1 MKLRVATR
9 RSNLALT
16 QMRAFTSQLT
26 ALHPHVTIEEVHVST
41 LGDRVTDRPL
51 AAIGGKGL
59 FISEVEA
66 CVSRGEADFAVHS
79 LKDVPGDVELAEGMA
94 LVCLPEREDP
104 RDVLLTRDGVDLM
117 SLSAAAR
124 VGTTSLRRVAQ
135 LRIQRPD
142 LHYATLRGN
151 VETRLSKL
159 DSGEFDAIVL
169 AAAGLRRLNL
179 LETRAHQLLDR
190 EVCLPAVGQGTL
202 AIEAREDNH
211 ALRDLIA
218 PLEHA
223 TTRLVTEAERA
234 LLRSLQGSCRVP
246 MAGHAVL
253 DAESGRLRLDGFVGG
268 VDRDETLTG
277 CSEIYLKGRTPQARA
292 EEAQALGR
300 EVAEGLI
307 ERGAQR
313 LMREAEAA
321 VLRRERTSN

>member
-16 QMRAFTSQLT
+16 QMRAFTSQLLT
-26 ALHPHVTIEEVHVST
+26 LHPHVSIEEVHVTT
-41 LGDRVTDRPL
+41 LGDQVTDRPL

-79 LKDVPGDVELAEGMA
+79 LKDVPGDVELADGMA

-104 RDVLLTRDGVDLM
+104 RDVLLTREGLDLM
-117 SLSAAAR
+117 SLTAAAR
-124 VGTTSLRRVAQ
+124 VGTTSLRREAQ
-135 LRIQRPD
+135 LRVHRPD

-169 AAAGLRRLNL
+169 AAAGLRRLGL
-179 LETRAHQLLDR
+179 LGSRAHQVLDR

-202 AIEAREDNH
+202 AIEARADNH
-211 ALRDLIA
+211 ALRDLLA
-218 PLEHA
+218 PLEDA
-223 TTRLVTEAERA
+223 TTRLVTEAERS
-234 LLRSLQGSCRVP
+234 LLRSLKGSCRVP
-246 MAGHAVL
+246 MAGHATL
-253 DAESGRLRLDGFVGG
+253 DAVSGRMRLDGFVGG
-268 VDRDETLTG
+268 VDHDETLSG
-277 CSEIYLKGRTPQARA
+277 CSEIYLRGRTPELRC
-292 EEAQALGR
+292 EEARALGR

-307 ERGAQR
+307 ARGAQR

>member
-16 QMRAFTSQLT
+16 QMRAFTAQLV
-26 ALHPHVTIEEVHVST
+26 ALHPHVHVEEVHVTT
-41 LGDRVTDRPL
+41 LGDRVTDKPL

-59 FISEVEA
+59 FVSEVEA

-94 LVCLPEREDP
+94 LVCLPLREDP
-104 RDVLLTRDGVDLM
+104 HDVLLTRDGIDLM
-117 SLSAAAR
+117 SLTAGAR

-135 LRIQRPD
+135 LHVQRPD

-169 AAAGLRRLNL
+169 AAAGLRRLGL
-179 LETRAHQLLDR
+179 LGSRPHQVLDR
-190 EVCLPAVGQGTL
+190 ELCLPAVGQGTL
-202 AIEAREDNH
+202 AVEARADNR
-211 ALRDLIA
+211 ALIDLLS
-218 PLEHA
+218 PLEDP
-223 TTRLVTEAERA
+223 TTRLVTEAERE
-234 LLRSLQGSCRVP
+234 LLRCLQGSCRVP
-246 MAGHAVL
+246 LAGHAML
-253 DAESGRLRLDGFVGG
+253 DAVSGRLRLDGFVGG
-268 VDRDETLTG
+268 VETDETLAG
-277 CSEIYLKGRTPQARA
+277 CSEIYLKGRTPEARC
-292 EEAQALGR
+292 EEARALGR

-307 ERGAQR
+307 ARGAQR

>member
-16 QMRAFTSQLT
+16 QMRAFTARIV
-26 ALHPHVTIEEVHVST
+26 ALHPEVELEEVHVTT

-59 FISEVEA
+59 FVSEVEA

-104 RDVLLTRDGVDLM
+104 RDVLLTREGIDLM
-117 SLSAAAR
+117 SLTAGAR

-135 LRIQRPD
+135 LRVQRPD
-142 LHYATLRGN
+142 LNYATLRGN
-151 VETRLSKL
+151 VETRLGKL

-169 AAAGLRRLNL
+169 AAAGLRRLGL
-179 LETRAHQLLDR
+179 LEARAHQVLDR

-202 AIEAREDNH
+202 AIEARASNQ
-211 ALRDLIA
+211 ALIDLLR
-218 PLEHA
+218 PLEDP
-223 TTRLVTEAERA
+223 TTRLVTEAERE
-234 LLRSLQGSCRVP
+234 LLRCMQGSCRVP
-246 MAGHAVL
+246 LAGHATL
-253 DAESGRLRLDGFVGG
+253 DPVSGRMRLDGFVGG
-268 VDRDETLTG
+268 VETDETLSG
-277 CSEIYLKGRTPQARA
+277 CSEIYLNGRTQEARCD
-292 EEAQALGR
+292 EARALGR

-307 ERGAQR
+307 ARGAQR